1 VWIANRDLNCSVREV
16 LKVAEKLMLEGV
28 AEEQA
33 KGGTLDY
40 MRVQLE

>member
-1 VWIANRDLNCSVREV
+1 MWIANQDLNHSVREV
-16 LKVAEKLMLEGV
+16 LEVAEKLTLEGA

-33 KGGTLDY
+33 KGGVLDY